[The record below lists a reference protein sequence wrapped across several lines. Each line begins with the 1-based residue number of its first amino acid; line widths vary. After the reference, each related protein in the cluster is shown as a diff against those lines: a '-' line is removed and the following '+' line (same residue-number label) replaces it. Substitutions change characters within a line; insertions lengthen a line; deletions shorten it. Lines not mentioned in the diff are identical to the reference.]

1 MMLNHTIQMHSGAV
15 AMAHPSLLEAGLSQ
29 LFSQLSADLA
39 QARSMDEAATCCAD
53 MLQAAFAPY
62 FCQLVWGSGDA
73 MRRLGV
79 PAESPLIQP
88 DAQELTLLRAGQLA
102 LRAAS
107 EQVSACFAPLRA
119 RGELLGWLY
128 VDQPVWGAESAAL
141 IAIVA
146 AQAGPT
152 LAMLDAVARGQ
163 DRVDQLHTL
172 NEIGRRLSGVLDPE
186 TLLEAIYTATRRLVD
201 ATIFYIAF
209 YDQARDELDLK
220 YVLEDGVPQ
229 PVHERWGADIGLA
242 GLIVRDRLPIRA
254 DDYTAECHRRGVQPR
269 PFAGLRD
276 ARAWLG
282 VPLLARDRLIGV
294 MSVST
299 YREGYSYSDEHVD
312 VLQTIAAQAAVA
324 LDNARLYQQSARQ
337 TRQLA
342 TLNQIGR
349 TLTSSLDPERVPALI
364 IEQVTDLLNVEEG
377 SLLLADQATG
387 DLVFAYT
394 TGPFGQQLL
403 GQRIPRGA
411 GLAGYVFEHGQSVI
425 VNDAQ
430 RDERFDNSTDK
441 TSGFVTRAILAVP
454 LRGVGG
460 VHGVIEALNRR
471 DGGQF
476 TADDQQL
483 LEALADQAVI
493 ALENAR
499 RFAQVD
505 QALARRAQELVRT
518 NDRLQHNLRSLTAL
532 NALGMAI
539 NTTLRGADE
548 IFGMTARGVVEMTGA
563 LGAAVLVA
571 DATGFHATVQ
581 IGPALPFADALPALL
596 RVLSSGRP
604 EVVQSDL
611 PASLAQLGMR
621 ALLTVPL
628 RATQRTLG
636 VLCVYYGET
645 TPDAPD
651 QETVVL
657 FATQAAVAVESIEF
671 LTAVRSGRDQMASIL
686 ASTREGIMLITAD
699 AQVAIAN
706 SALNQLCGLPPQMT
720 QSGSVERFLALW
732 EQMIVY
738 SPQEWAALRQGLDD
752 VITGREVFASGELNE
767 RSVHPRAVEWAA
779 LTALSS
785 GASNGGALLVLR
797 DITEAKESERLRQDL
812 TNMIVHDLRSPLSS
826 VMASIEL
833 MTKGIAGALPAQQ
846 QNVLRIAYN
855 SAVQML
861 DMINALLDISRLES
875 GRLPLELKPCP
886 VRPLVDRAV
895 ERLASLAQERNML
908 IQYDIPDG
916 LAHALAD
923 GDLIVRVMQ
932 NLLGNALKFSGRG
945 STVLIRASYTLGNR
959 ATETEAEVT
968 RSPAHPLTPSNSGLV
983 CIAVV
988 DCGVGIAPE
997 DQEMIFA
1004 KFGQVGERRGG
1015 SGLGLTF
1022 CKLVVEAHGG
1032 QIWVDS
1038 KVGEGSAFF
1047 FTLPVAQ

>member
-1 MMLNHTIQMHSGAV
+1 MV
-15 AMAHPSLLEAGLSQ
+15 HPSFLEADLSQ

-39 QARSMDEAATCCAD
+39 QAQSIDEAATYCAH
-53 MLQAAFAPY
+53 MLQAVLAPY
-62 FCQLVWGSGDA
+62 SCQLAWGSGDA
-73 MRRLGV
+73 RRQLGV
-79 PAESPLIQP
+79 HTESALIQP
-88 DAQELTLLRAGQLA
+88 DAQELALLHAGQLA
-102 LRAAS
+102 LRADGD
-107 EQVSACFAPLRA
+107 QVLACFAPLRA
-119 RGELLGWLY
+119 RGDLLGWLY
-128 VDQPVWGAESAAL
+128 VDQPIWGTESAAL
-141 IAIVA
+141 IAMVA

-201 ATIFYIAF
+201 TTIFYIAF
-209 YDQARDELDLK
+209 YDQERDELDLK

-229 PVHERWGADIGLA
+229 PVQERWGLDIGLA
-242 GLIVRDRLPIRA
+242 GLIVRDRQPIRT
-254 DDYTAECHRRGVQPR
+254 DEYTAECYRRGVQPR

-299 YREGYSYSDEHVD
+299 YREGYRYSDEHVD
-312 VLQTIAAQAAVA
+312 VLLTIAAQAAVA

-403 GQRIPRGA
+403 GQRIPRGV
-411 GLAGYVFEHGQSVI
+411 GLAGYVFEHGQSAI
-425 VNDAQ
+425 VNDVQ

-441 TSGFVTRAILAVP
+441 SSGFVTRAILAVP

-563 LGAAVLVA
+563 LGAAVLMA
-571 DATGFHATVQ
+571 DATGLHATVQ

-604 EVVQSDL
+604 EVVQAEL
-611 PASLAQLGMR
+611 PVSLAQLGMR
-621 ALLTVPL
+621 ALLAVPL

-636 VLCVYYGET
+636 VLCVYYDET

-686 ASTREGIMLITAD
+686 ASTREGIMLITPD

-706 SALNQLCGLPPQMT
+706 SALNQLCGLPAQMT

-738 SPQEWAALRQGLDD
+738 SPEEWAALRQGLDD
-752 VITGREVFASGELNE
+752 VIAGRQAFANGELNE
-767 RSVHPRAVEWAA
+767 RSVYPRAVEWAA

-797 DITEAKESERLRQDL
+797 NITEAKESERLRQDL

-833 MTKGIAGALPAQQ
+833 MTKGVAGVLPAQQ
-846 QNVLRIAYN
+846 RNVLRIAYS

-875 GRLPLELKPCP
+875 GRLPLELKLCS
-886 VRPLVDRAV
+886 VRPLLDRAV

-908 IQYDIPDG
+908 IQYDIADE
-916 LAHALAD
+916 LAPALAD
-923 GDLIVRVMQ
+923 GDLIVRVIQ

-945 STVLIRASYTLGNR
+945 STVLIRAMATDR
-959 ATETEAEVT
+959 ASHASANTEVV
-968 RSPAHPLTPSNSGLV
+968 PAPGGFV
-983 CIAVV
+983 RIAVV

-1038 KVGEGSAFF
+1038 HVGEGSTFF
-1047 FTLPVAQ
+1047 FTLPVAG

>member
-1 MMLNHTIQMHSGAV
+1 MLNHPIQMHSGAV
-15 AMAHPSLLEAGLSQ
+15 VMAHPPLLEADISQ
-29 LFSQLSADLA
+29 QFSQFAADLA
-39 QARSMDEAATCCAD
+39 HAQTMDEAAAHCAQ
-53 MLQAAFAPY
+53 MLQAALAPY
-62 FCQLVWGSGDA
+62 FCQLAWGSGNA
-73 MRRLGV
+73 VRLLGAR
-79 PAESPLIQP
+79 AEWALIQP
-88 DAQELTLLRAGQLA
+88 DAQELARLRAGQPA
-102 LRAAS
+102 LRMAN

-119 RGELLGWLY
+119 RGDLLGWLY
-128 VDQPVWGAESAAL
+128 VDRPVWGAESAAL
-141 IAIVA
+141 IAMVA

-172 NEIGRRLSGVLDPE
+172 NQIGQRLSGVLDPE

-201 ATIFYIAF
+201 APLFYIAF
-209 YDQARDELDLK
+209 YDQERDELNLQ

-229 PVHERWGADIGLA
+229 PAHERWGSDVGLA
-242 GLIVRDRLPIRA
+242 GLIVRDRQPIRA
-254 DDYTAECHRRGVQPR
+254 DDYNAECYRRGVQPR
-269 PFAGLRD
+269 PFAGLRT

-282 VPLLARDRLIGV
+282 VPLLARDRLIGI

-299 YREGYSYSDEHVD
+299 YREGYRYSDEHVD
-312 VLQTIAAQAAVA
+312 VLLTIAAQAAVA

-337 TRQLA
+337 ARQLA

-377 SLLLADQATG
+377 SLLLADPATG

-403 GQRIPRGA
+403 GQHIPRGA
-411 GLAGYVFEHGQSVI
+411 GLAGYVFEHGQSAI

-430 RDERFDNSTDK
+430 RDERFDDSTDK

-471 DGGQF
+471 DGGYF
-476 TADDQQL
+476 TSDDQQL

-518 NDRLQHNLRSLTAL
+518 NNRLQHNLRSLTAL

-563 LGAAVLVA
+563 QGAAVLMA
-571 DATGFHATVQ
+571 DATGLHATVQ
-581 IGPALPFADALPALL
+581 IGPALPFADALPALQE
-596 RVLSSGRP
+596 VLASGRP
-604 EVVQSDL
+604 EVFQSALPPSLVQT
-611 PASLAQLGMR
+611 GVR
-621 ALLTVPL
+621 ALLAVPL

-636 VLCVYYGET
+636 VLCVYYGDA
-645 TPDAPD
+645 TPDVPD

-686 ASTREGIMLITAD
+686 ASTREGIMLITPD
-699 AQVAIAN
+699 AQVALAN
-706 SALNQLCGLPPQMT
+706 SALNQLCGLPPQLA
-720 QSGSVERFLALW
+720 QNGSVEHFLSSW
-732 EQMIVY
+732 EQAIVY
-738 SPQEWAALRQGLDD
+738 SPEEWAALRQGLDD
-752 VITGREVFASGELNE
+752 VIAGRAVFASGELNE

-833 MTKGIAGALPAQQ
+833 MTKGVAGTLPAQQ

-875 GRLPLELKPCP
+875 GRLPLECEPCL
-886 VRPLVDRAV
+886 VRALVDQAV
-895 ERLASLAQERNML
+895 ERLASLALERNMV
-908 IQYDIPDG
+908 IQYD
-916 LAHALAD
+916 LAD
-923 GDLIVRVMQ
+923 ELATVLVDPALLVRVMQ

-945 STVLIRASYTLGNR
+945 STVLIRASAVGEAPLHTH
-959 ATETEAEVT
+959 AEAEVVP
-968 RSPAHPLTPSNSGLV
+968 SPGGFVS
-983 CIAVV
+983 IAVV

-1032 QIWVDS
+1032 QIWVES
-1038 KVGEGSAFF
+1038 KLGEGSTFF
-1047 FTLPVAQ
+1047 LTLPILGS

>member
-1 MMLNHTIQMHSGAV
+1 MLNHPIQMHSGAV
-15 AMAHPSLLEAGLSQ
+15 AMAHPPLLEADISP
-29 LFSQLSADLA
+29 LFSQLAADLA
-39 QARSMDEAATCCAD
+39 QAQNMDEAAACCAQ
-53 MLQAAFAPY
+53 MLQAALAPY
-62 FCQLVWGSGDA
+62 FCQLAWGSGSSV
-73 MRRLGV
+73 RLLGA
-79 PAESPLIQP
+79 PAEWALIQP
-88 DAQELTLLRAGQLA
+88 DAQELARLRAGQPA
-102 LRAAS
+102 LR
-107 EQVSACFAPLRA
+107 EVNERVVACFAPLRA

-141 IAIVA
+141 IAMVA

-172 NEIGRRLSGVLDPE
+172 NQIGQRLSGVLDPE

-201 ATIFYIAF
+201 APLFYIAF
-209 YDQARDELDLK
+209 YDQERDELDLQ

-229 PVHERWGADIGLA
+229 PSRERWSSDVGLA
-242 GLIVRDRLPIRA
+242 GLIVRDRQPIRA
-254 DDYTAECHRRGVQPR
+254 DDYTAECYRRGVQPR
-269 PFAGLRD
+269 PFAGLRP

-282 VPLLARDRLIGV
+282 VPLLARDRLIGM

-299 YREGYSYSDEHVD
+299 YREGYRYSDEHVD
-312 VLQTIAAQAAVA
+312 VLLTIAAQAAVA

-337 TRQLA
+337 ARQLA

-377 SLLLADQATG
+377 SLLLADPATG

-403 GQRIPRGA
+403 GQHIPRGA
-411 GLAGYVFEHGQSVI
+411 GLAGYVFEHGQSAI

-471 DGGQF
+471 DGGYF

-499 RFAQVD
+499 QFAQVD

-518 NDRLQHNLRSLTAL
+518 NNRLQHNLRSLTAL

-563 LGAAVLVA
+563 LGAAVLMA
-571 DATGFHATVQ
+571 DANGLHATVQ
-581 IGPALPFADALPALL
+581 IGPALPFADALPGLQE
-596 RVLSSGRP
+596 VLSSGRP
-604 EVVQSDL
+604 EVIQAAL
-611 PASLAQLGMR
+611 PASLLQNGLR
-621 ALLTVPL
+621 ALLAVPL

-645 TPDAPD
+645 TFDAPD

-686 ASTREGIMLITAD
+686 ASTREGIMLITPD
-699 AQVAIAN
+699 AQVALAN
-706 SALNQLCGLPPQMT
+706 SALNQLCGLPPQLA
-720 QSGSVERFLALW
+720 QNGSVERFLSSW
-732 EQMIVY
+732 ERAIAY
-738 SPQEWAALRQGLDD
+738 PPEEWAALRQGLDD
-752 VITGREVFASGELNE
+752 VIAGREVFASGELNE

-779 LTALSS
+779 LTALGS

-833 MTKGIAGALPAQQ
+833 MTKGVAGALPAQQ
-846 QNVLRIAYN
+846 HNVLRIAYN

-875 GRLPLELKPCP
+875 GRLPLEREPCLA
-886 VRPLVDRAV
+886 RSLVGQAV
-895 ERLASLAQERNML
+895 ERLESLALERNMV
-908 IQYDIPDG
+908 IQYDLPDE
-916 LAHALAD
+916 LPPVLAD
-923 GDLIVRVMQ
+923 HDLIVRVMQ

-945 STVLIRASYTLGNR
+945 STVLIRATAVGGETPR
-959 ATETEAEVT
+959 ADAEAVS
-968 RSPAHPLTPSNSGLV
+968 SPGGFVS
-983 CIAVV
+983 IAVV

-1032 QIWVDS
+1032 QIWVES
-1038 KVGEGSAFF
+1038 KVGEGSTFF
-1047 FTLPVAQ
+1047 FTLPTAG

>member
-1 MMLNHTIQMHSGAV
+1 
-15 AMAHPSLLEAGLSQ
+15 MAHPSLLEADLSQ
-29 LFSQLSADLA
+29 LFTQLSADLA
-39 QARSMDEAATCCAD
+39 QAQGMDEAANCCAQL
-53 MLQAAFAPY
+53 LQSVLAPY
-62 FCQLVWGSGDA
+62 FCQLVWGSGDTI
-73 MRRLGV
+73 RRLG
-79 PAESPLIQP
+79 AHTESPLIQP
-88 DAQELTLLRAGQLA
+88 HAQELALLHMGQLA
-102 LRAAS
+102 PRMTG
-107 EQVSACFAPLRA
+107 EQVLACFAPLRA
-119 RGELLGWLY
+119 RGELLGWMY
-128 VDQPVWGAESAAL
+128 VDRPVWGAESAAL
-141 IAIVA
+141 ITLVA
-146 AQAGPT
+146 AQASPT
-152 LAMLDAVARGQ
+152 LAMLDAVARSQ
-163 DRVDQLHTL
+163 DRVGQLHTL
-172 NEIGRRLSGVLDPE
+172 NQIGQRLSGVLDPE
-186 TLLEAIYTATRRLVD
+186 TLLEAIFAAASRLVD
-201 ATIFYIAF
+201 TTIFYIAF
-209 YDQARDELDLK
+209 YNQARDELNLQ

-229 PVHERWGADIGLA
+229 PVHERWSSKVGLA
-242 GLIVRDRLPIRA
+242 GLIVRDRQPIRA
-254 DDYTAECHRRGVQPR
+254 DDYTTECHRRDVQPH

-276 ARAWLG
+276 ARAWVG
-282 VPLLARDRLIGV
+282 VPLLARDRLIGM

-299 YREGYSYSDEHVD
+299 YHEGYRYSDEHVD
-312 VLQTIAAQAAVA
+312 MLLTIAAQAAVA
-324 LDNARLYQQSARQ
+324 LDNAQLYQQSTRQ
-337 TRQLA
+337 MRQLA

-349 TLTSSLDPERVPALI
+349 TLTSSLDPDRVPALI
-364 IEQVTDLLNVEEG
+364 IEQVTELLNVEEG
-377 SLLLADQATG
+377 SLLLADQDTG

-403 GQRIPRGA
+403 GQRIRRGV

-430 RDERFDNSTDK
+430 HDKRFDNSTDK
-441 TSGFVTRAILAVP
+441 ASGFVTRAILAVP

-563 LGAAVLVA
+563 LGAAVLIA
-571 DATGFHATVQ
+571 DTAGFHASVQ
-581 IGPALPFADALPALL
+581 IGPALPFVDALPALL
-596 RVLSSGRP
+596 QVLSSGRP
-604 EVVQSDL
+604 EVIQSDL
-611 PASLAQLGMR
+611 PVSLLQRGMR

-636 VLCVYYGET
+636 VMCVYYGET

-686 ASTREGIMLITAD
+686 ASTREGIMLITPD

-706 SALNQLCGLPPQMT
+706 SALNQLCGLPLQVT
-720 QSGSVERFLALW
+720 QNGSVERFLALW
-732 EQMIVY
+732 EQTIVY
-738 SPQEWAALRQGLDD
+738 SPEEWATLKQGLDD
-752 VITGREVFASGELNE
+752 VIAGREVFASGELNE

-797 DITEAKESERLRQDL
+797 DITDAKASERLRQDL

-833 MTKGIAGALPAQQ
+833 MTKGIAGELPAQQ
-846 QNVLRIAYN
+846 RNVLRIAYN

-861 DMINALLDISRLES
+861 EMINALLDISRLES

-886 VRPLVDRAV
+886 VRLLIERAV

-908 IQYDIPDG
+908 IQYDIPDE
-916 LAHALAD
+916 LAYALAD
-923 GDLIVRVMQ
+923 GDLIVRVTQ

-945 STVLIRASYTLGNR
+945 STVLIRATAAADPVIQVPVDS
-959 ATETEAEVT
+959 EV
-968 RSPAHPLTPSNSGLV
+968 SFALAGFV

-1038 KVGEGSAFF
+1038 KVGQGSTFY
-1047 FTLPVAQ
+1047 FTLPTA

>member
-1 MMLNHTIQMHSGAV
+1 MM
-15 AMAHPSLLEAGLSQ
+15 HPSFLEADLSP

-39 QARSMDEAATCCAD
+39 QAQSMDEAATCCAQL
-53 MLQAAFAPY
+53 LQATLAPY
-62 FCQLVWGSGDA
+62 FCQFVWSSGDVV
-73 MRRLGV
+73 RRLGAN
-79 PAESPLIQP
+79 AESPLIQP
-88 DAQELTLLRAGQLA
+88 DAQELTLLHAGQQA
-102 LRAAS
+102 LRATS
-107 EQVSACFAPLRA
+107 EQVLACFAPLRA

-128 VDQPVWGAESAAL
+128 VDQPAWGTESAAL
-141 IAIVA
+141 IAMVA
-146 AQAGPT
+146 AQASPS

-172 NEIGRRLSGVLDPE
+172 NEIGRRLSGVLDLE
-186 TLLEAIYTATRRLVD
+186 TLLESIYTATRRLVD
-201 ATIFYIAF
+201 TTIFYIAF
-209 YDQARDELDLK
+209 YDQERDDLDLR

-229 PVHERWGADIGLA
+229 PVQERWGSDIGLA
-242 GLIVRDRLPIRA
+242 GLIVRDRQPIRA
-254 DDYTAECHRRGVQPR
+254 DDYTAECRRRGVQPR
-269 PFAGLRD
+269 LFAGLRD

-299 YREGYSYSDEHVD
+299 YREGYRYSDEHAD
-312 VLQTIAAQAAVA
+312 VLLTIAAQAAVA

-349 TLTSSLDPERVPALI
+349 TLTSSLDPDRVPALI
-364 IEQVTDLLNVEEG
+364 IEQVTELLNVEEG

-403 GQRIPRGA
+403 GQHIPRGVC
-411 GLAGYVFEHGQSVI
+411 LAGYVFEHGQSVI

-430 RDERFDNSTDK
+430 HDERFYKITDK
-441 TSGFVTRAILAVP
+441 SSGFVTRAILAVP

-563 LGAAVLVA
+563 LGAVVLVT

-596 RVLSSGRP
+596 QVQSSGRP
-604 EVVQSDL
+604 EVIQTEL
-611 PASLAQLGMR
+611 PAALVQLGMR
-621 ALLTVPL
+621 VLLAVPL

-645 TPDAPD
+645 TLDAPD

-686 ASTREGIMLITAD
+686 ASTREGIMLITPD

-706 SALNQLCGLPPQMT
+706 SALNQLCGLP
-720 QSGSVERFLALW
+720 
-732 EQMIVY
+732 
-738 SPQEWAALRQGLDD
+738 
-752 VITGREVFASGELNE
+752 
-767 RSVHPRAVEWAA
+767 
-779 LTALSS
+779 
-785 GASNGGALLVLR
+785 
-797 DITEAKESERLRQDL
+797 
-812 TNMIVHDLRSPLSS
+812 
-826 VMASIEL
+826 
-833 MTKGIAGALPAQQ
+833 AQ
-846 QNVLRIAYN
+846 
-855 SAVQML
+855 
-861 DMINALLDISRLES
+861 
-875 GRLPLELKPCP
+875 
-886 VRPLVDRAV
+886 
-895 ERLASLAQERNML
+895 
-908 IQYDIPDG
+908 
-916 LAHALAD
+916 
-923 GDLIVRVMQ
+923 
-932 NLLGNALKFSGRG
+932 
-945 STVLIRASYTLGNR
+945 
-959 ATETEAEVT
+959 
-968 RSPAHPLTPSNSGLV
+968 
-983 CIAVV
+983 
-988 DCGVGIAPE
+988 
-997 DQEMIFA
+997 
-1004 KFGQVGERRGG
+1004 
-1015 SGLGLTF
+1015 
-1022 CKLVVEAHGG
+1022 
-1032 QIWVDS
+1032 
-1038 KVGEGSAFF
+1038 
-1047 FTLPVAQ
+1047 

>member
-1 MMLNHTIQMHSGAV
+1 MI
-15 AMAHPSLLEAGLSQ
+15 HPLLLEADLSQ
-29 LFSQLSADLA
+29 LFSQLSVDLA
-39 QARSMDEAATCCAD
+39 QARSMDEAATSCTQ
-53 MLQAAFAPY
+53 MLQAALAPY

-73 MRRLGV
+73 MRLLDAR
-79 PAESPLIQP
+79 AESSLIQP
-88 DAQELTLLRAGQLA
+88 DAQELALLHAGQLA

-107 EQVSACFAPLRA
+107 EQVLACFAPLRA

-128 VDQPVWGAESAAL
+128 VDRPVWGAESAAL
-141 IAIVA
+141 VAMVA
-146 AQAGPT
+146 AQAAPT

-186 TLLEAIYTATRRLVD
+186 TLLEAISTATRRLVD
-201 ATIFYIAF
+201 APLFYIAF

-229 PVHERWGADIGLA
+229 PAHERWGSDIGLA
-242 GLIVRDRLPIRA
+242 GLIVRDRQPIRT
-254 DDYTAECHRRGVQPR
+254 DDYTAECYRRGVQPR

-282 VPLLARDRLIGV
+282 VPLLARDRLIGM
-294 MSVST
+294 MSVGT
-299 YREGYSYSDEHVD
+299 YREGYRYSDEHVD
-312 VLQTIAAQAAVA
+312 VLLTIAAQAAVA
-324 LDNARLYQQSARQ
+324 LDNARLYQQSASQ

-377 SLLLADQATG
+377 SLLLADQDTG

-411 GLAGYVFEHGQSVI
+411 GLAGYVFEQGQSVI

-476 TADDQQL
+476 TPDDQQL

-571 DATGFHATVQ
+571 DASGFHATVQ
-581 IGPALPFADALPALL
+581 IGPALPFSDALPALL

-604 EVVQSDL
+604 EVIQSDL
-611 PASLAQLGMR
+611 PASLVQIGMR

-699 AQVAIAN
+699 AQGAIAT

-720 QSGSVERFLALW
+720 QNGSVEQFLALW

-738 SPQEWAALRQGLDD
+738 SPEEWAALRQGLDN
-752 VITGREVFASGELNE
+752 VITGREVFANGELNE

-785 GASNGGALLVLR
+785 GASSGGALLVLR

-833 MTKGIAGALPAQQ
+833 MTKGVAGALPAQQ
-846 QNVLRIAYN
+846 RNVLRIAYN

-916 LAHALAD
+916 LAQVLAD
-923 GDLIVRVMQ
+923 GDLIVRVTQ

-945 STVLIRASYTLGNR
+945 STVLIRATASGDG
-959 ATETEAEVT
+959 AMHAPAGPEVDL
-968 RSPAHPLTPSNSGLV
+968 RPGSLLS
-983 CIAVV
+983 IAVV

-1038 KVGEGSAFF
+1038 KVGEGSTFF

>member
-1 MMLNHTIQMHSGAV
+1 
-15 AMAHPSLLEAGLSQ
+15 MAYPSLLEADISQ

-39 QARSMDEAATCCAD
+39 QARSMDEAATCCAQ
-53 MLQAAFAPY
+53 MLQTALTPF

-73 MRRLGV
+73 MRRLGSHV
-79 PAESPLIQP
+79 DSALIQP
-88 DAQELTLLRAGQLA
+88 NDEELAQLRAGQPA
-102 LRAAS
+102 LRVAN
-107 EQVSACFAPLRA
+107 EQVLACFAPLRA

-128 VDQPVWGAESAAL
+128 VDQPVWSAESAAL
-141 IAIVA
+141 IAMVA

-172 NEIGRRLSGVLDPE
+172 NEIGQRLSGVLDPK
-186 TLLEAIYTATRRLVD
+186 TLLEAIYTATSRLVD
-201 ATIFYIAF
+201 APIFYIAF
-209 YDQARDELDLK
+209 YDQERDELNLE

-229 PVHERWGADIGLA
+229 PAVERWSSDVGLA
-242 GLIVRDRLPIRA
+242 GIIVRERQPIRT
-254 DDYTAECHRRGVQPR
+254 DDYTAECYRRGVPPR
-269 PFAGLRD
+269 PFAGTRG

-282 VPLLARDRLIGV
+282 VPLLARDRLIGM
-294 MSVST
+294 MSVAT
-299 YREGYSYSDEHVD
+299 YREGYRYSDEHVD
-312 VLQTIAAQAAVA
+312 VLLTIAAQAAVA
-324 LDNARLYQQSARQ
+324 LDNARLYQHSAHQ
-337 TRQLA
+337 ARQLA
-342 TLNQIGR
+342 TLNKIGR

-364 IEQVTDLLNVEEG
+364 IEQVTELLNVEEG

-403 GQRIPRGA
+403 GKHIPRGA
-411 GLAGYVFEHGQSVI
+411 GLAGFVFEHGESVV

-430 RDERFDNSTDK
+430 SDERFDNSTDK
-441 TSGFVTRAILAVP
+441 SSGFVTRAILAVP
-454 LRGVGG
+454 LRSVGG

-471 DGGQF
+471 DGDPF
-476 TADDQQL
+476 TTDDQQL

-518 NDRLQHNLRSLTAL
+518 NDRLQHSLRSLTAL

-563 LGAAVLVA
+563 RGAAVLVA
-571 DATGFHATVQ
+571 DAAGLQATVQ

-596 RVLSSGRP
+596 QVLSSGRP
-604 EVVQSDL
+604 EVIQADL
-611 PASLAQLGMR
+611 PASLVRMGMR
-621 ALLTVPL
+621 ALLAVPL

-636 VLCVYYGET
+636 VLCVYYDDT

-671 LTAVRSGRDQMASIL
+671 LSAVRSGRDQMASIL
-686 ASTREGIMLITAD
+686 ASTREGIMLITPD

-706 SALNQLCGLPPQMT
+706 SALNQLCGLPPQLS
-720 QSGSVERFLALW
+720 QNGSVERFLALW
-732 EQMIVY
+732 EQTIIY
-738 SPQEWAALRQGLDD
+738 SADEWAALRQGLDA
-752 VITGREVFASGELNE
+752 VIAGREVFASGELNE

-779 LTALSS
+779 LRALSS

-833 MTKGIAGALPAQQ
+833 MTKGVAGALPAQQ

-855 SAVQML
+855 SSVQML
-861 DMINALLDISRLES
+861 EMINALLDISRLES
-875 GRLPLELKPCP
+875 GRLPLELERCP

-908 IQYDIPDG
+908 IQCDIPDG
-916 LAHALAD
+916 LADVMAD
-923 GDLIVRVMQ
+923 DDLIVRVLQ

-945 STVLIRASYTLGNR
+945 STR
-959 ATETEAEVT
+959 
-968 RSPAHPLTPSNSGLV
+968 
-983 CIAVV
+983 
-988 DCGVGIAPE
+988 
-997 DQEMIFA
+997 
-1004 KFGQVGERRGG
+1004 
-1015 SGLGLTF
+1015 
-1022 CKLVVEAHGG
+1022 
-1032 QIWVDS
+1032 
-1038 KVGEGSAFF
+1038 
-1047 FTLPVAQ
+1047 